1 MNRNIECL
9 RETPHGYR
17 QNFLPVS
24 NTSNNVNVR
33 KVCCMGFGC
42 NDHNCAILNGTL
54 YMQEENTMHN
64 FQIHHTVIILKVP
77 IKERQTK
84 IVH

>member
-33 KVCCMGFGC
+33 KVCWGLAAMIIIAP
-42 NDHNCAILNGTL
+42 AILHGTL

-64 FQIHHTVIILKVP
+64 FQIHHTSHTVIILKVP
-77 IKERQTK
+77 IKER
-84 IVH
+84 